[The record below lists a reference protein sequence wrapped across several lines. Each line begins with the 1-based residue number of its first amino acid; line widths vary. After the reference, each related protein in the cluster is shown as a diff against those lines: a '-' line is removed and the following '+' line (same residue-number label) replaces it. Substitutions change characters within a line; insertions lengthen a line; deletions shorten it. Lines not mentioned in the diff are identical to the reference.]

1 LPHGRNL
8 QWSILKHLEKPSMK
22 PAGWREVAVLLI
34 CVSIPCCFSVLQRV
48 AARGQIV
55 MIDFGALYYGAR
67 SAMHGLDPYN
77 PAQVLR
83 EFQVDGGRFV
93 PESEDGDVDRI
104 VVTRIIY
111 LPTALFLTLPFGLL
125 PWGLAQNLWMLI
137 TAALLILA
145 TSLIWELDA
154 GSATAFWAGMAGFI
168 LAESYSLL
176 KFGNIAGITVSFCII
191 AVWCFLK
198 NRCTWIGILL
208 LAISLVLKPHDGG
221 FIWLYFV
228 IAGGT
233 LRKRALGTL
242 AVTAVLAGCAG
253 LWIAFASPHWIHEI
267 RNNFAFYSARGFSTD
282 PGPVGLET
290 GASRGITNLQCV
302 FALLKDDPLF
312 YNSATY
318 LSCGILILIWALK
331 VFRSRFSTKGANLA
345 LAAISAL
352 SLLPVYHRSYD
363 AILLL
368 LTLPA
373 CMTLWKERAPERWLA
388 LVLTSGAILLTA
400 TTPLAFLSMNFQALA
415 DFAARLPGRLPAI
428 LLLRPTP
435 CILLAMGCFYLW
447 VFLRYTPPVELPK
460 LESAS
465 VTQGATQ
472 VM

>member
-1 LPHGRNL
+1 
-8 QWSILKHLEKPSMK
+8 MK
-22 PAGWREVAVLLI
+22 AAGWKEIVVLLV
-34 CVSIPCCFSVLQRV
+34 CVSIPCCFSVMQRI
-48 AARGQIV
+48 AAGGQIV

-83 EFQVDGGRFV
+83 EFQADGGRFV
-93 PESEDGDVDRI
+93 PESEDGGVDRI

-111 LPTALFLTLPFGLL
+111 LPTALFLTVPFGLL
-125 PWGLAQNLWMLI
+125 PWGLVQSLWMLI
-137 TAALLILA
+137 TATLLVLA
-145 TSLIWELDA
+145 ASLVWELNA

-176 KFGNIAGITVSFCII
+176 KFGNVAGVTVSFGII

-198 NRCTWIGILL
+198 NRYIWIGISL
-208 LAISLVLKPHDGG
+208 LAISLVLKPHDCG

-228 IAGGT
+228 LAGGA

-242 AVTAVLAGCAG
+242 AITVALAGFAA
-253 LWIAFASPHWIHEI
+253 LWISFASPDWIHEI
-267 RNNFAFYSARGFSTD
+267 RNNLAFYSARGFSTD

-302 FALLKDDPLF
+302 FALLKDDPHF
-312 YNSATY
+312 YNPATY
-318 LSCGILILIWALK
+318 LTCGFLILLWAVK

-363 AILLL
+363 ALLL
-368 LTLPA
+368 LLSLPA
-373 CMTLWKERAPERWLA
+373 CMILWKERAPERWLA
-388 LVLTSGAILLTA
+388 LILTSGAFLLTA
-400 TTPLAFLSMNFQALA
+400 TTPLAFLAMNFQALA
-415 DFAARLPGRLPAI
+415 AFAARLPTKLPAI

-460 LESAS
+460 FESA
-465 VTQGATQ
+465 VVAQAAT
-472 VM
+472 